1 MPSDREPPLSPFLG
15 AKLPPADTLPTQ
27 PSWNAEKARAR
38 RRDAVPEKTVL
49 YWKLYDG
56 GIVEAKSAG
65 SSLNYLLSSRGAG
78 APEEPP
84 RVMELFDV
92 IRTIKF
98 IEQDDRVVSPTK
110 SLSPGK
116 TRKPG

>member
-1 MPSDREPPLSPFLG
+1 MHS
-15 AKLPPADTLPTQ
+15 
-27 PSWNAEKARAR
+27 SWNAEKARAR
-38 RRDAVPEKTVL
+38 KRDAIPEKTVL

-98 IEQDDRVVSPTK
+98 IEQDDRVVSQQ
-110 SLSPGK
+110 SH
-116 TRKPG
+116 

>member
-1 MPSDREPPLSPFLG
+1 M
-15 AKLPPADTLPTQ
+15 
-27 PSWNAEKARAR
+27 
-38 RRDAVPEKTVL
+38 
-49 YWKLYDG
+49 
-56 GIVEAKSAG
+56 EASAG

-110 SLSPGK
+110 SLYEETLG
-116 TRKPG
+116 RARF